1 MLQLFKKKYPI
12 LIFREE
18 RKRGAFMKKFAVL
31 LPVAFFFAFISAANA
46 QSLADLA
53 KKEKERRAEIKDN
66 RVITKEE
73 AEKYRTSDPEP
84 AAPENPSGD
93 AEASKTEGESAKAAQ
108 SNKADPD
115 EPTDFEGRPESF
127 WRKTMT
133 EARQKVKDLKNEANA
148 LQVTVSDLQT
158 KFYNMDDGFKRE
170 TIQRELQKTYYMQDL
185 NKENLKKAEDA
196 LQDLEKEARKS
207 GALPG
212 WIE

>member
-1 MLQLFKKKYPI
+1 MLQLFWKKYPI

-18 RKRGAFMKKFAVL
+18 RKRGAFMKKPAAL
-31 LPVAFFFAFISAANA
+31 LPMAFFIAFISAAHA

-53 KKEKERRAEIKDN
+53 KQEKERRAGIKES

-73 AEKYRTSDPEP
+73 AEKYRTSEPEP
-84 AAPENPSGD
+84 AAPEKSSGD
-93 AEASKTEGESAKAAQ
+93 ADASKTEGEPAKAAQ
-108 SNKADPD
+108 AAKADPD

-127 WRKTMT
+127 WRKTMA

-148 LQVTVSDLQT
+148 LQLTIADLQT
-158 KFYNMDDGFKRE
+158 KFYNMDDGFRRE

-196 LQDLEKEARKS
+196 LQALENEARKS